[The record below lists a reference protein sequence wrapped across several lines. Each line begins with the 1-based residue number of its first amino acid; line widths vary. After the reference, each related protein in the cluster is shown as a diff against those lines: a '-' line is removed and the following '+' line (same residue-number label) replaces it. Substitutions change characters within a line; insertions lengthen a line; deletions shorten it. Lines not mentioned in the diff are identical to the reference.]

1 MRKAMKKIHGS
12 VLFPALIG
20 LLLVAGCAELDQDV
34 REIRDYMRKLR
45 GKDPAPPPPA
55 PPSAAEMPAV
65 AAAGLNLAGNCV
77 GKEETGYA
85 ENVRVTV
92 AGGQVRALDARIDIP
107 KHGSCRYQLADFRQ
121 TKQTPFVELVA
132 RSNSACAVRMWQ
144 QGDRITLAAT
154 DCEEKCARG
163 AFEYAW
169 PVEFTAGGACY

>member
-1 MRKAMKKIHGS
+1 MKKTKASI
-12 VLFPALIG
+12 LTAALLG
-20 LLLVAGCAELDQDV
+20 LLLLAGCAELEQDL
-34 REIRDYMRKLR
+34 RQIHDYWRKLR
-45 GKDPAPPPPA
+45 GRDPAPPPPA
-55 PPSAAEMPAV
+55 PPAAAEMPAA
-65 AAAGLNLAGNCV
+65 AAAGLNLNGNCV
-77 GKEETGYA
+77 AKEETGYA

-107 KHGSCRYQLADFRQ
+107 KRGSCRYQLADFRQ

-144 QGDRITLAAT
+144 QGDRITVAPT

-169 PVEFTAGGACY
+169 PVQFNAAGGCY